1 MFGHGQTSPRMAMMS
16 TLMSIVPIVPQPEK
30 KSTISQVSG
39 SELLQVGERTIA
51 QGFAFVPLFQRLLDL
66 R

>member
-1 MFGHGQTSPRMAMMS
+1 MAMMS

-39 SELLQVGERTIA
+39 SELL
-51 QGFAFVPLFQRLLDL
+51 
-66 R
+66 